1 MLVCD
6 LVYGI
11 SYIQHLSMM
20 WSIHL
25 WVKGFAVFSVD
36 NTHEEI
42 LESSALF
49 LEVQEL

>member
-11 SYIQHLSMM
+11 SYIQNLSVM

-25 WVKGFAVFSVD
+25 WVKGFGIFSED
-36 NTHEEI
+36 NRHAEI

-49 LEVQEL
+49 LDVQEL